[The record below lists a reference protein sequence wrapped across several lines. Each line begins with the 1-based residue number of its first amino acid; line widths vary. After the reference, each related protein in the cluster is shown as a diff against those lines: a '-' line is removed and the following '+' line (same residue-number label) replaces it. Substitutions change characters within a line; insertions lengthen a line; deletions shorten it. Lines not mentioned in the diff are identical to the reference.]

1 LCCQEGL
8 ISDYNVKMETI
19 TQFDT
24 QQAALDYERVE
35 KAIDYIEAHFKQRPA
50 LPDIADHVHLSPFHF
65 ERLFVRWAGTT
76 PQRFM
81 RYLTTDYAK
90 TLLDQRHNLI
100 DVADAVG
107 LSGPSR
113 LHDLFVTF
121 EGLSPGE
128 YKQGGVGLTINYG
141 FHATPFGACLL
152 ALTARGICS
161 LTFQEKTDH
170 ANALADLK
178 TKWPRAVFQEDM
190 AITSNVIGQ
199 IFDPKADRTKPFH
212 LLVRGTNFQIKVW
225 EALLKIPAG
234 QVADYGSIAR
244 QIGAPGAVRAV
255 GTACG
260 SNPVALL
267 IPCHRVL
274 QRTGGIG
281 GYRWGTSRK
290 RAILGWEAA
299 QLTVQA
305 A

>member
-1 LCCQEGL
+1 
-8 ISDYNVKMETI
+8 METI
-19 TQFDT
+19 TRFDT

-35 KAIDYIEAHFKQRPA
+35 KAIAYIQENFKQRPT
-50 LPDIADHVHLSPFHF
+50 LPDVADHVHLSPFHF
-65 ERLFVRWAGTT
+65 ERLFSRWAGTT

-90 TLLDQRHNLI
+90 TLLDQQLDLL
-100 DVADAVG
+100 DVTEAAG
-107 LSGPSR
+107 LSSPSR

-128 YKQGGVGLTINYG
+128 YKQGGAGLTISYG
-141 FHATPFGACLL
+141 FHATPFGECLL
-152 ALTARGICS
+152 ALTARGICG
-161 LTFQEKTDH
+161 LTFQETIQRAD
-170 ANALADLK
+170 ALADLRA
-178 TKWPRAVFQEDM
+178 KWPRAVFQEDTATTGM
-190 AITSNVIGQ
+190 VVGQ
-199 IFDPKADRTKPFH
+199 LFDEEADRSKPFH

-244 QIGAPGAVRAV
+244 KIGSPGAVRAV

-281 GYRWGTSRK
+281 GYRWGITRK

-299 QLTVQA
+299 HTNLAEA

>member
-1 LCCQEGL
+1 
-8 ISDYNVKMETI
+8 METS
-19 TQFDT
+19 TRFDT
-24 QQAALDYERVE
+24 RQAALDYERVE
-35 KAIDYIEAHFKQRPA
+35 KAIAYIQENFKQRPT
-50 LPDIADHVHLSPFHF
+50 LPDVADSVHLSPFHF
-65 ERLFVRWAGTT
+65 ERLFSRWAGTT

-90 TLLDQRHNLI
+90 TLLSQQYDLL
-100 DVADAVG
+100 DVTEATG
-107 LSGPSR
+107 LSSPSR

-128 YKQGGVGLTINYG
+128 YKQGGAGLTISYG
-141 FHATPFGACLL
+141 FHTTPFGECLL
-152 ALTARGICS
+152 ALTTRGICS
-161 LTFQEKTDH
+161 LTFQDTTQRAD
-170 ANALADLK
+170 ALSDLR
-178 TKWPRAVFQEDM
+178 TKWPRAVFQEDT
-190 AITSNVIGQ
+190 ITTEAVVNQ
-199 IFDPKADRTKPFH
+199 IFDNDSDRSRPFH

-244 QIGAPGAVRAV
+244 QIGSPGAVRAV

-281 GYRWGTSRK
+281 GYRWGITRK

-299 QLTVQA
+299 QVNLAEA